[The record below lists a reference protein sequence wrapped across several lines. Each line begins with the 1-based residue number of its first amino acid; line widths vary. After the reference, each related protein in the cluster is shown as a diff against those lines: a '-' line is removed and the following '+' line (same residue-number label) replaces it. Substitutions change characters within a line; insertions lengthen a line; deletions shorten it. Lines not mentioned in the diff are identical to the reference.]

1 MNRRPAFRAS
11 LGVLCAALVFSLAP
25 PPAAAQVQPET
36 SVDEKVVAL
45 DWAPDGR
52 IVYAVERVI
61 RVRRIDMQRDDIWLL
76 APDGKRR
83 RIVNGEKLVQ
93 GSTPFSYAVRSLRW
107 SADGRRMTAE
117 LQTAQFT
124 DDRGTTRELWMSLL
138 LDENGKEIKI
148 QGADSVIPGGHGSA
162 WLGDGVTVAY
172 LAEAV
177 EPRLLFSVNTV
188 RPVAGR
194 GRRLFEKLTFAAAAF
209 HPREPWGVAVERS
222 EKLTGPPRL
231 VRLDLEREEMTELA
245 ELESFSGQLTISPS
259 GKKFAYFRDPNTL
272 EIRALENPA
281 EVTRVAVPVGAYQWA
296 PDERRI
302 LLRRGTD
309 RRSGALVWVS
319 LPDGKIT
326 ELFHGLG
333 FRDFALAPDGRRVA
347 VTQPGSRSL
356 LIYPIE

>member
-1 MNRRPAFRAS
+1 MSGRFQAS
-11 LGVLCAALVFSLAP
+11 SATFALVLAVLLGFAA
-25 PPAAAQVQPET
+25 PAAVAQVQVET
-36 SVDEKVVAL
+36 TVSEKVVAF

-76 APDGKRR
+76 TPDGKRR

-93 GSTPFSYAVRSLRW
+93 GGAPFSYAVRSLRW

-117 LQTAQFT
+117 LQTVQFT
-124 DDRGTTRELWMSLL
+124 DDRGTTREVWMSLL

-148 QGADSVIPGGHGSA
+148 QGADSVIRGGHDSA

-194 GRRLFEKLTFAAAAF
+194 GRRLFEKQTFAAAAW

-245 ELESFSGQLTISPS
+245 ELEVFSGQLTISPS
-259 GKKFAYFRDPNTL
+259 GKKVAYFRDPNTL
-272 EIRALENPA
+272 EIRALDNPA
-281 EVTRVAVPVGAYQWA
+281 AVTRVTMPLGTYQWA

-309 RRSGALVWVS
+309 RRSGALLWVS
-319 LPDGKIT
+319 LPDGAIT
-326 ELFHGLG
+326 ELFHGIG

-347 VTQPGSRSL
+347 VTQPGTRNL
-356 LIYPIE
+356 LIYPVE

>member
-1 MNRRPAFRAS
+1 MNKRLRAS
-11 LGVLCAALVFSLAP
+11 SAAAVLALATLLGAAA
-25 PPAAAQVQPET
+25 PPAAAQAQPDTSINET
-36 SVDEKVVAL
+36 VVAF

-52 IVYAVERVI
+52 LGYAVERVI

-76 APDGKRR
+76 TPDGKRR

-93 GSTPFSYAVRSLRW
+93 GGAPFSYAVRSLRW

-124 DDRGTTRELWMSLL
+124 DDRGTTREMWMSLL

-148 QGADSVIPGGHGSA
+148 QGADSVIPGGYGAA

-172 LAEAV
+172 LAEVV

-209 HPREPWGVAVERS
+209 HPREPWCVAVERS
-222 EKLTGPPRL
+222 TTLTGPPRL

-245 ELESFSGQLTISPS
+245 ELEVFSGQLTIAPS
-259 GKKFAYFRDPNTL
+259 GKKVAYFRDPNTL
-272 EIRALENPA
+272 EIRALDRPS
-281 EVTRVAVPVGAYQWA
+281 EVTRVTVPIGSYQWA
-296 PDERRI
+296 PDEHRI
-302 LLRRGTD
+302 LLRRGTE
-309 RRSGALVWVS
+309 RRSGALLWVS

-347 VTQPGSRSL
+347 VTQPGSRNL
-356 LIYPIE
+356 LIYPLE

>member
-1 MNRRPAFRAS
+1 MNRGLRGSSAAAAVVFAML
-11 LGVLCAALVFSLAP
+11 LGAAA

-61 RVRRIDMQRDDIWLL
+61 RVRRVDMQRDDIWLL
-76 APDGKRR
+76 TPDGKRR
-83 RIVNGEKLVQ
+83 RIVNGQKLVQ
-93 GSTPFSYAVRSLRW
+93 GGAPFSYAVRSLRW

-117 LQTAQFT
+117 LQTVQFT
-124 DDRGTTRELWMSLL
+124 DDRGTTREVWMSLL

-148 QGADSVIPGGHGSA
+148 QGADSVIPGGHDAA

-209 HPREPWGVAVERS
+209 HPREPWCVAVERS
-222 EKLTGPPRL
+222 ATLTGPPRL
-231 VRLDLEREEMTELA
+231 VRLDLEREELTELA

-259 GKKFAYFRDPNTL
+259 GKSVAYFRDPNTL
-272 EIRALENPA
+272 EIRALANPA
-281 EVTRVAVPVGAYQWA
+281 AVTRVTVPVGAYQWA
-296 PDERRI
+296 PDERRV

-309 RRSGALVWVS
+309 RRSGALLWVS
-319 LPDGKIT
+319 IPDGQIT

-347 VTQPGSRSL
+347 VTQPGSRNL
-356 LIYPIE
+356 LVFPIE

>member
-1 MNRRPAFRAS
+1 MNRRFRA
-11 LGVLCAALVFSLAP
+11 LPAAAALGITALLGGLAA
-25 PPAAAQVQPET
+25 PAAAQVQPLEAVNET
-36 SVDEKVVAL
+36 VVAFA
-45 DWAPDGR
+45 WAPDGR
-52 IVYAVERVI
+52 LAYAVERVI
-61 RVRRIDMQRDDIWLL
+61 RVRRIEMQRDDIWLL
-76 APDGKRR
+76 TPDGKRR

-93 GSTPFSYAVRSLRW
+93 GATPFSYAVRSLRW
-107 SADGRRMTAE
+107 SADGRRIAAGLLTS
-117 LQTAQFT
+117 QFT
-124 DDRGTTRELWMSLL
+124 DDRGTTREMWMALL

-148 QGADSVIPGGHGSA
+148 QGADSVIPGGHDAA

-177 EPRLLFSVNTV
+177 APRLLFSVHTV

-194 GRRLFEKLTFAAAAF
+194 GRRLFEKLTFAAAAW
-209 HPREPWGVAVERS
+209 HPRQPWAVAVERS

-259 GKKFAYFRDPNTL
+259 GKQVAYFRDPNTL
-272 EIRALENPA
+272 EVRALDNPA
-281 EVTRVAVPVGAYQWA
+281 QVLRVTVPLGSYQWA

-309 RRSGALVWVS
+309 RRSGALVWVR
-319 LPDGKIT
+319 LPEGAVT

-347 VTQPGSRSL
+347 LTQPGTRNL
-356 LIYPIE
+356 VIYPLE